1 MDAALEDAMAA
12 WSVIN
17 FPDKCHSYDN
27 FLKKFI
33 EPSRVTLVF
42 LSPFYNQMNIF
53 NLNRKVSVP
62 LLRYTSYMN

>member
-17 FPDKCHSYDN
+17 FPDNCHSYDD
-27 FLKKFI
+27 LKKFL
-33 EPSRVTLVF
+33 EPSRVALVF
-42 LSPFYNQMNIF
+42 LSPFYSQMNIF

-62 LLRYTSYMN
+62 LLRYTSYMS

>member
-1 MDAALEDAMAA
+1 MDAALEGAMAA

-27 FLKKFI
+27 FKKI
-33 EPSRVTLVF
+33 LEPPRVSLVF
-42 LSPFYNQMNIF
+42 LYPFYSQMNIF

-62 LLRYTSYMN
+62 LLRHTSYMN

>member
-27 FLKKFI
+27 LKKI
-33 EPSRVTLVF
+33 LEPPRVSLVF
-42 LSPFYNQMNIF
+42 LYPFYSQMNIF

>member
-17 FPDKCHSYDN
+17 FPDNCHSYDD
-27 FLKKFI
+27 LKKFL
-33 EPSRVTLVF
+33 EPSRVALVF
-42 LSPFYNQMNIF
+42 LSPFYSQMNIF

>member
-12 WSVIN
+12 WNVIN
-17 FPDKCHSYDN
+17 FPDKCHSYDD
-27 FLKKFI
+27 LKKFL
-33 EPSRVTLVF
+33 EPSRVALVF
-42 LSPFYNQMNIF
+42 LSPFYSQMNIF